1 MSDDQDSPPASGT
14 AAEQRRV
21 AMLRA
26 ALEVIAERGF
36 PDTRIA
42 DVAERAGTS
51 PALVIYY
58 FRNKD
63 NLLTEAMRLAEDL
76 WYDLGAR
83 RMETLA
89 SAAARLEEIVSMT
102 FLAEGDDE
110 LPDSWKLWLDLWAQ
124 SVHHPEVARVREEF
138 DSHWRETIADIVR
151 GGQASGEFIELDA
164 TEFAIT
170 LSALLDGL
178 AIQIALYDPVVDPQR
193 AFRATMRF
201 ASQTLGFPW
210 KQSPVVQ
217 LAARTRQR
225 QASR

>member
-1 MSDDQDSPPASGT
+1 MSDDQDTAPASAS
-14 AAEQRRV
+14 AADQRRV
-21 AMLRA
+21 TMLRA
-26 ALEVIAERGF
+26 ALEVIVERGF

-58 FRNKD
+58 FQNKD

-83 RMETLA
+83 RLATLA
-89 SAAARLEEIVSMT
+89 SAAERLEEIVSMT
-102 FLAEGDDE
+102 FLAEGEDD

-138 DSHWRETIADIVR
+138 DAHWRETIADIVR

-170 LSALLDGL
+170 LSGLLDGL
-178 AIQIALYDPVVDPQR
+178 AVQIALDDPVVDPQR
-193 AFRATMRF
+193 AFRVTMRF

-210 KQSPVVQ
+210 KLKGVVP
-217 LAARTRQR
+217 LAARSRQR

>member
-1 MSDDQDSPPASGT
+1 MSDDQDSAPASGT
-14 AAEQRRV
+14 AADQRRV

-26 ALEVIAERGF
+26 ALDVIAERGF

-76 WYDLGAR
+76 WYDLGAS

-89 SAAARLEEIVSMT
+89 SAADRLEEIVSMT

-124 SVHHPEVARVREEF
+124 SVHHPEVALVREEF
-138 DSHWRETIADIVR
+138 DAHWRETIADIVR

-164 TEFAIT
+164 PEFAIT
-170 LSALLDGL
+170 FSALLDGL
-178 AIQIALYDPVVDPQR
+178 AIQIALDDPVVDPQR
-193 AFRATMRF
+193 AFLATMRF

-210 KQSPVVQ
+210 KQRRVVQ
-217 LAARTRQR
+217 LASRTRQR
-225 QASR
+225 QASG